1 MENKI
6 TIGIA
11 EDNDIV
17 AETLGGII
25 RSEEEFELIGITN
38 SGQDAISLIRE
49 KNPDVMLLD
58 VVMPAGGGLDV
69 LSSFQGDTTI
79 KTKFIMV
86 SAIGDEKITRDAF
99 AMGATYYIMKP
110 FEAANVIRR
119 IKNVMKDPE
128 AEEAKEKIQELD
140 RIITGCLVT
149 LGVPAQLNGYK
160 YLRQAIRMVVENPTV
175 VSAVTK
181 KIYPIIADMY
191 HVSAPSVE
199 RAIRHAV
206 EVSWNRGDVQ
216 EMDRLF
222 GYTINHEKGKPTNSE
237 YIAMIADHIRMDL

>member
-17 AETLGGII
+17 AEMLEEIV
-25 RSEEEFELIGITN
+25 RSEDEFELVGITCN
-38 SGQDAISLIRE
+38 GQDAISLIRE
-49 KNPDVMLLD
+49 KEPDVMLLD
-58 VVMPAGGGLDV
+58 VVMPAGDGLDV
-69 LSSFQGDTTI
+69 LSSFRGDTTI

-86 SAIGDEKITRDAF
+86 SAIGDERVTRDAF

-110 FEAANVIRR
+110 FQAASVIRR
-119 IKNVMKDPE
+119 IKNIMREPE
-128 AEEAKEKIQELD
+128 TEEIKVKKQELD
-140 RIITGCLVT
+140 KIITNSLVT

-160 YLRQAIRMVVENPTV
+160 YLRVAIRMVVEDPKV

-181 KIYPIIADMY
+181 KIYPVIADMY
-191 HVSAPSVE
+191 GASAPSVE

-206 EVSWNRGDVQ
+206 EVSWNRGNVQ
-216 EMDRLF
+216 EIDRMF
-222 GYTINHEKGKPTNSE
+222 GYTINQEKGKPTNSE
-237 YIAMIADHIRMDL
+237 YIAMIADHIRMDM

>member
-1 MENKI
+1 MKNKI

-17 AETLGGII
+17 AETLGGIV
-25 RSEEEFELIGITN
+25 RSEDEFELIDITY
-38 SGQDAISLIRE
+38 SGQEAISLIRE

-99 AMGATYYIMKP
+99 AMGAKYYIMKP
-110 FEAANVIRR
+110 FDADSVIRR
-119 IKNVMKDPE
+119 IKNIMKEPE
-128 AEEAKEKIQELD
+128 KDGTKEKSQELD
-140 RIITGCLVT
+140 KIITNSLVT

-160 YLRQAIRMVVENPTV
+160 YLRVAIRLVVEDPTV

-181 KIYPIIADMY
+181 KIYPVIADMY
-191 HVSAPSVE
+191 KASAPSVE

-206 EVSWNRGDVQ
+206 EVSWNRGNIQ

-222 GYTINHEKGKPTNSE
+222 GYTINYEKGKPTNSE
-237 YIAMIADHIRMDL
+237 YIAMIADHIRMDM

>member
-1 MENKI
+1 MKNKI

-17 AETLGGII
+17 AETLGGIV
-25 RSEEEFELIGITN
+25 RSEDEFELIGITY
-38 SGQDAISLIRE
+38 SGQEAISLIRE

-79 KTKFIMV
+79 KTEFIMV

-99 AMGATYYIMKP
+99 AMGAKYYIMKP
-110 FEAANVIRR
+110 FDADSVIRR
-119 IKNVMKDPE
+119 IKNIMKEPE
-128 AEEAKEKIQELD
+128 KDGTKEKSQELD
-140 RIITGCLVT
+140 KIITNSLVT

-160 YLRQAIRMVVENPTV
+160 YLRVAIRLVVEDPTV

-181 KIYPIIADMY
+181 KIYPVIADMY
-191 HVSAPSVE
+191 KASAPSVE

-206 EVSWNRGDVQ
+206 EVSWNRGNVQ

-237 YIAMIADHIRMDL
+237 YIAMIADHIRMDM

>member
-1 MENKI
+1 MKNKI

-17 AETLGGII
+17 AETLGGIV
-25 RSEEEFELIGITN
+25 RSEDEFELIDITY
-38 SGQDAISLIRE
+38 SGQEAISLIRE

-99 AMGATYYIMKP
+99 AMGAKYYIMKP
-110 FEAANVIRR
+110 FDADSVIRR
-119 IKNVMKDPE
+119 IKNIMKEPE
-128 AEEAKEKIQELD
+128 KDGTKEKSQELD
-140 RIITGCLVT
+140 KIITNSLVT

-160 YLRQAIRMVVENPTV
+160 YLRVAIRLVVEDPTV

-181 KIYPIIADMY
+181 KIYPVIADMY
-191 HVSAPSVE
+191 KASAPSVE

-206 EVSWNRGDVQ
+206 EVSWNRGNVQ

-222 GYTINHEKGKPTNSE
+222 GYTINHEKEIGRASCRE
-237 YIAMIADHIRMDL
+237 RV

>member
-17 AETLGGII
+17 AEMLEEIV
-25 RSEEEFELIGITN
+25 RSEDEFELVGITCN
-38 SGQDAISLIRE
+38 GQDAISLIRE
-49 KNPDVMLLD
+49 KEPDVMLLD

-69 LSSFQGDTTI
+69 LSSFRGDSTI

-86 SAIGDEKITRDAF
+86 SAIGDEKITKDAF

-110 FEAANVIRR
+110 FKAGNVIRR
-119 IKNVMKDPE
+119 IKNIMREPE
-128 AEEAKEKIQELD
+128 TEEIKVKKQELD
-140 RIITGCLVT
+140 KIITNSLVT

-160 YLRQAIRMVVENPTV
+160 YLRVAIRMVVEDPKV

-181 KIYPIIADMY
+181 KIYPVIADMY
-191 HVSAPSVE
+191 GASAPSVE

-206 EVSWNRGDVQ
+206 EVSWNRGNVQ
-216 EMDRLF
+216 EIDRMF
-222 GYTINHEKGKPTNSE
+222 GYTINQEKGKPTNSE
-237 YIAMIADHIRMDL
+237 YIAMIADHIRMDM

>member
-1 MENKI
+1 MKNKI

-17 AETLGGII
+17 AETLGGIV
-25 RSEEEFELIGITN
+25 RSEDEFELIGITY
-38 SGQDAISLIRE
+38 SGQEAISLIRE

-99 AMGATYYIMKP
+99 AMGAKYYIMKP
-110 FEAANVIRR
+110 FDADSVIRR
-119 IKNVMKDPE
+119 IKNIMKEPE
-128 AEEAKEKIQELD
+128 KDGTKEKSQELD
-140 RIITGCLVT
+140 KIITNSLVT

-160 YLRQAIRMVVENPTV
+160 YLRVAIRLVVEDPTV

-181 KIYPIIADMY
+181 KIYPVIADMY
-191 HVSAPSVE
+191 KASAPSVE

-206 EVSWNRGDVQ
+206 EVSWNRGNVQ

-237 YIAMIADHIRMDL
+237 YIAMIADHIRMDM

>member
-17 AETLGGII
+17 AEMLEEIV
-25 RSEEEFELIGITN
+25 RSEDEFELVGITCN
-38 SGQDAISLIRE
+38 GQDAISLIRE
-49 KNPDVMLLD
+49 KEPDVMLLD
-58 VVMPAGGGLDV
+58 VVMPAGDGLDV
-69 LSSFQGDTTI
+69 LSSFRGDTTI

-86 SAIGDEKITRDAF
+86 SAIGDERVTRDAF

-110 FEAANVIRR
+110 FQAASVIRR
-119 IKNVMKDPE
+119 IKNIMKEPE
-128 AEEAKEKIQELD
+128 TEEIKVKKQELD
-140 RIITGCLVT
+140 KIITNSLVT

-160 YLRQAIRMVVENPTV
+160 YLRVAIRMVVEDPKV

-181 KIYPIIADMY
+181 KIYPVIADMY
-191 HVSAPSVE
+191 GASAPSVE

-206 EVSWNRGDVQ
+206 EVSWNRGNVQ
-216 EMDRLF
+216 EIDRMF
-222 GYTINHEKGKPTNSE
+222 GYTINQEKGKPTNSE
-237 YIAMIADHIRMDL
+237 YIAMIADHIRMDM

>member
-1 MENKI
+1 MKNKI

-17 AETLGGII
+17 AETLGGIV
-25 RSEEEFELIGITN
+25 RSEDEFELIGITY
-38 SGQDAISLIRE
+38 SGQEAISLIRE

-99 AMGATYYIMKP
+99 AMGAKYYIMKP
-110 FEAANVIRR
+110 LDADSVIRR
-119 IKNVMKDPE
+119 IKNIMKEPE
-128 AEEAKEKIQELD
+128 KDGTKEKSQELD
-140 RIITGCLVT
+140 KIITNSLVT

-160 YLRQAIRMVVENPTV
+160 YLRVAIRLVVEEPTV

-181 KIYPIIADMY
+181 KIYPVIADMY
-191 HVSAPSVE
+191 KASAPSVE

-206 EVSWNRGDVQ
+206 EVSWNRGNVQ

-237 YIAMIADHIRMDL
+237 YIAMIADHIRMDM

>member
-25 RSEEEFELIGITN
+25 CSEEEFELIGITN

-110 FEAANVIRR
+110 FEAASVIRR

-128 AEEAKEKIQELD
+128 TEEVKKNRQELD
-140 RIITGCLVT
+140 KVITNALVT
-149 LGVPAQLNGYK
+149 LGVPARLNGYK
-160 YLRQAIRMVVENPTV
+160 YLRQAIGMVVENPTV

-181 KIYPIIADMY
+181 KIYPVIGDRY

-206 EVSWNRGDVQ
+206 EVSWNRGNIQ

-222 GYTINHEKGKPTNSE
+222 GYTINYEKGKPTNSE
-237 YIAMIADHIRMDL
+237 YIAMIADHIRMDM

>member
-25 RSEEEFELIGITN
+25 RSEEGFELIGITY

-58 VVMPAGGGLDV
+58 VVMPTGGGLDV
-69 LSSFQGDTTI
+69 LSNFQGDTTI

-128 AEEAKEKIQELD
+128 AEEVKEKIQELD

-160 YLRQAIRMVVENPTV
+160 YLREAIRMVVENPTV

-181 KIYPIIADMY
+181 KIYPVIADMY

-206 EVSWNRGDVQ
+206 EVSWNRGNIQ

>member
-25 RSEEEFELIGITN
+25 RSEEGFELIGITY

-69 LSSFQGDTTI
+69 LSNFQGDTTI

-128 AEEAKEKIQELD
+128 AEEVKEKIQELD

-160 YLRQAIRMVVENPTV
+160 YLREAIRMVVENPTV

-181 KIYPIIADMY
+181 KIYPVIADMY

-206 EVSWNRGDVQ
+206 EVSWNRGNIQ

-222 GYTINHEKGKPTNSE
+222 GYTINYEKGKPTNSE
-237 YIAMIADHIRMDL
+237 YIAMIADHIRMDM

>member
-1 MENKI
+1 MKNKI

-17 AETLGGII
+17 AETLGGIV
-25 RSEEEFELIGITN
+25 RSEDEFELIGITY
-38 SGQDAISLIRE
+38 SGQEAISLIRE

-99 AMGATYYIMKP
+99 AMGAKYYIMKP
-110 FEAANVIRR
+110 FDADSVIRR
-119 IKNVMKDPE
+119 IKNIMKEPE
-128 AEEAKEKIQELD
+128 KDGTKEKSQELD
-140 RIITGCLVT
+140 KIITNSLVT

-160 YLRQAIRMVVENPTV
+160 YLRVAIRLVVEEPTV

-181 KIYPIIADMY
+181 KIYPVIADMY
-191 HVSAPSVE
+191 KASAPSVE

-206 EVSWNRGDVQ
+206 EVSWNRGNVQ

-237 YIAMIADHIRMDL
+237 YIAMIADHIRMDM

>member
-1 MENKI
+1 MKNKI

-17 AETLGGII
+17 AETLGGIV
-25 RSEEEFELIGITN
+25 RSEDEFELIDITY
-38 SGQDAISLIRE
+38 SGQEAISLIRE

-99 AMGATYYIMKP
+99 AMGAKYYIMKP
-110 FEAANVIRR
+110 FDADSVIRR
-119 IKNVMKDPE
+119 IKNIMKEPE
-128 AEEAKEKIQELD
+128 KDGTKEKSQELD
-140 RIITGCLVT
+140 KIITNSLVT

-160 YLRQAIRMVVENPTV
+160 YLRVAIRLVVEDPTV

-181 KIYPIIADMY
+181 KIYPVIADMY
-191 HVSAPSVE
+191 KASAPSVE

-206 EVSWNRGDVQ
+206 EVSWNRGNVQ

-237 YIAMIADHIRMDL
+237 YIAMIADHIRMDM

>member
-1 MENKI
+1 MKNKI

-17 AETLGGII
+17 AETLGGIV
-25 RSEEEFELIGITN
+25 RSEDEFELIGITY
-38 SGQDAISLIRE
+38 SGQEAISLIRE

-58 VVMPAGGGLDV
+58 VVMPARGGLDV

-99 AMGATYYIMKP
+99 AMGAKYYIMKP
-110 FEAANVIRR
+110 FDADSVIRR
-119 IKNVMKDPE
+119 IKNIMKEPE
-128 AEEAKEKIQELD
+128 KDGTKEKSQELD
-140 RIITGCLVT
+140 KIITNSLVT

-160 YLRQAIRMVVENPTV
+160 YLRVAIRLVVEDPTV

-181 KIYPIIADMY
+181 KIYPVIADMY
-191 HVSAPSVE
+191 KASAPSVE

-206 EVSWNRGDVQ
+206 EVSWNRGNVQ

-237 YIAMIADHIRMDL
+237 YIAMIADHIRMDM